1 MFEPHPPGLAAM
13 WEHWA
18 DEEQREFEREELEQR
33 AAVDEFRDAA
43 HWWLGDRRTGDEHRE

>member
-18 DEEQREFEREELEQR
+18 DEEQREQEREESEQR

-43 HWWLGDRRTGDEHRE
+43 HWWLWKEMQDG

>member
-1 MFEPHPPGLAAM
+1 MFEPHPPGLFAL

-18 DEEQREFEREELEQR
+18 DEERDDLKREESEQR

-43 HWWLGDRRTGDEHRE
+43 HWWLWKEGKDG